1 MGFYTPEDMDEIG
14 KAQIAVLE
22 AVSAQLEL
30 SMKTKLRF
38 AGLEYVNRFH
48 TPETDDE
55 SLLGYW
61 SAMQSAHHTLGGVH
75 CGVLDDFNT
84 RKAADKANKE

>member
-1 MGFYTPEDMDEIG
+1 MGFYMPQDMDEIG

-22 AVSAQLEL
+22 AASAQLEL

-48 TPETDDE
+48 TPETEDE
-55 SLLGYW
+55 GLLGFW
-61 SAMQSAHHTLGGVH
+61 SAMQNAHHVLGGVH
-75 CGVLDDFNT
+75 CGVLDDFNH
-84 RKAADKANKE
+84 RKATGKTGKG